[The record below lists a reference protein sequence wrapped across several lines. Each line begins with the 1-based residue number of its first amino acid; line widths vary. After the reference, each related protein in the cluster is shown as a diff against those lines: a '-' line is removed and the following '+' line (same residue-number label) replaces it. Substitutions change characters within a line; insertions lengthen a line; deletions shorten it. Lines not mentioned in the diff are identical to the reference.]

1 MWKLLQFWL
10 FVHGGN
16 FGEKRY
22 DVVPAPVGPCRS
34 RRHLGRTRGQ
44 IELEKTR
51 RTFAQPFEER
61 PGRLGRLRIDPVP
74 GAQILEVV
82 GVGEAVLLRDAL
94 DPAAE
99 TDAGELL
106 LRGVAFGSRALEA
119 FAQPGEF
126 GVIAAL
132 ELFRLGKGALLE
144 LLDPGFEFAVAFLE
158 FGGTG
163 VAGRKPA
170 SRARSASLRAS
181 PAAAF
186 PMISIRSIG
195 NSPC

>member
-1 MWKLLQFWL
+1 MP
-10 FVHGGN
+10 G
-16 FGEKRY
+16 
-22 DVVPAPVGPCRS
+22 PAAPRA
-34 RRHLGRTRGQ
+34 HRGQ

-106 LRGVAFGSRALEA
+106 LRGVAFGSRALET

-132 ELFRLGKGALLE
+132 ELFRLGKALFSSSSIRVSSSRLRFSSSE
-144 LLDPGFEFAVAFLE
+144 EPASP
-158 FGGTG
+158 
-163 VAGRKPA
+163 GRKSGQP
-170 SRARSASLRAS
+170 ARSASLRAS

-186 PMISIRSIG
+186 R
-195 NSPC
+195 